1 MKRFVL
7 TVLLSIAFCFA
18 ACTHGTGEATAV
30 PRKTAAPSAT
40 QAAAE
45 KVVQG
50 WDFDNR
56 FGGGQCSVVETDD
69 AYYFTPFTGFYLY
82 YYDKAS
88 GERGVLC
95 GKPECIHDAIMQ
107 NTSCN
112 GYLFLDGTLGYWD
125 DRLHFLA
132 YYPGESG
139 RNFSLLSMKLDG
151 TDRRADASASL
162 MIGSTYYT
170 PQRLDYHRGMLYS
183 YCTNEIVRNGVP
195 SCETCIFRMDPKTG
209 ELKKLF
215 SLETDHSYSV
225 PSLFYAGKY
234 VYFSLD
240 HREKTDDNWIT
251 YLDIRR
257 YDIETEQI
265 EDLYHFRKEGY
276 LGAGMRIWVE
286 SEDLI
291 YLMPHVMLD
300 GDPSKLYQ
308 ISDGELCVAVDFET
322 EGIGGI
328 SNGIAYVLST
338 PKNRM
343 EVRRLDGSVIYSGAW
358 ELDSLR
364 ELISG
369 KETDFYV
376 SAAFGN
382 ENELLVSINMFK
394 ASNNP
399 PSSTCLV
406 KYDLTKT
413 VPEATVLAFD
423 PWQ

>member
-1 MKRFVL
+1 
-7 TVLLSIAFCFA
+7 
-18 ACTHGTGEATAV
+18 
-30 PRKTAAPSAT
+30 
-40 QAAAE
+40 
-45 KVVQG
+45 
-50 WDFDNR
+50 
-56 FGGGQCSVVETDD
+56 
-69 AYYFTPFTGFYLY
+69 
-82 YYDKAS
+82 
-88 GERGVLC
+88 
-95 GKPECIHDAIMQ
+95 
-107 NTSCN
+107 
-112 GYLFLDGTLGYWD
+112 
-125 DRLHFLA
+125 
-132 YYPGESG
+132 
-139 RNFSLLSMKLDG
+139 
-151 TDRRADASASL
+151 
-162 MIGSTYYT
+162 
-170 PQRLDYHRGMLYS
+170 
-183 YCTNEIVRNGVP
+183 NEIVRNGVP

-215 SLETDHSYSV
+215 SLETDHSYSD

-276 LGAGMRIWVE
+276 LGARMRIWVD

-291 YLMPHVMLD
+291 YLMPCDMLD
-300 GDPSKLYQ
+300 GVTNKLYQ
-308 ISDGELCVAVDFET
+308 ISGGELCVAVDFET
-322 EGIGGI
+322 KGIGGI

-343 EVRRLDGSVIYSGAW
+343 EVRRLDGSVIYHGAW
-358 ELDSLR
+358 ELDPLR

-376 SAAFGN
+376 NAAFGN

-406 KYDLTKT
+406 KYDLTKPT
-413 VPEATVLAFD
+413 PEATVLAFD

>member
-30 PRKTAAPSAT
+30 PLKTAPSAT
-40 QAAAE
+40 QTAAE

-56 FGGGQCSVVETDD
+56 FGGGQCSVVETDA
-69 AYYFTPFTGFYLY
+69 AYYYTAPGGTYLY
-82 YYDKAS
+82 YYDKVS
-88 GERGVLC
+88 GERDVLC
-95 GKPECIHDAIMQ
+95 GRPECIHDVEPE
-107 NTSCN
+107 NKSCN
-112 GYLFLDGTLGYWD
+112 GFVRLYGTLGYWD
-125 DRLHFLA
+125 DRLHYLT
-132 YYPGESG
+132 YSPGPNG
-139 RNFSLLSMKLDG
+139 NVALFSMKLDG
-151 TDRRADASASL
+151 TDKRFDTQMSIV
-162 MIGSTYYT
+162 IGSVYYT

-215 SLETDHSYSV
+215 SLETDHSDSD

-276 LGAGMRIWVE
+276 LGARMRIWVD

-291 YLMPHVMLD
+291 YLMPCDMLD
-300 GDPSKLYQ
+300 GVTNKLYQ
-308 ISDGELCVAVDFET
+308 IFGGELCVAVDFET

-376 SAAFGN
+376 GDAFGN

-406 KYDLTKT
+406 KYDLTKPT
-413 VPEATVLAFD
+413 PEATVLAFD